1 MTAVALRESSPLP
14 ASDAER
20 AARLTG
26 MFDAH
31 YDAVWRTLRRLG
43 VTDADDAAQRVF
55 VIAARKL
62 DAIEVGREAAYLFG
76 VAAKIASEIRRRT
89 PERHE
94 VHDERVLAALA
105 DDASGPEEALL
116 AHEAREALDVTL
128 DGMPDD
134 LRLVLVLVELEGL
147 SLPEL
152 ADTLGVPLGTATSRL
167 RRAREAFT
175 KSARRTRSR
184 LAPGGT
190 GQ

>member
-1 MTAVALRESSPLP
+1 MTALALPEATSTAS
-14 ASDAER
+14 SDAER
-20 AARLTG
+20 AARLTAL
-26 MFDAH
+26 FDAH

-62 DAIEVGREAAYLFG
+62 DVIEAEREAAFLFG
-76 VAAKIASEIRRRT
+76 VAAKVASEIRRRT
-89 PERHE
+89 PERRE
-94 VHDERVLAALA
+94 VHNDQLLGMLP
-105 DDASGPEEALL
+105 DDAHGPEEALL
-116 AHEAREALDVTL
+116 EHEAREALDATL

-152 ADTLGVPLGTATSRL
+152 AHTLNVPLGTATSRL

-175 KSARRTRSR
+175 KSARRTRAR
-184 LAPGGT
+184 LAPGGAR
-190 GQ
+190 